1 MEVLVA
7 VVLLGIVYATLF
19 GLMSTSLK
27 NVSRIEEREKI
38 VRFGQMKLNELVVR
52 AKRGEAGR
60 VLSGKLDDRYHW
72 QARIEPYDSGET
84 GDQPPPYIVAKIHL
98 ALTWSGLSREN
109 EYTLET
115 LTWIPNP
122 QPLHP

>member
-1 MEVLVA
+1 MLLKGSFTTSHQDPKSSLYRMNQQMAKKNGNCNSPFLKARIWQFQGQRGFSLMEVLVA

-60 VLSGKLDDRYHW
+60 VLSG
-72 QARIEPYDSGET
+72 
-84 GDQPPPYIVAKIHL
+84 
-98 ALTWSGLSREN
+98 
-109 EYTLET
+109 
-115 LTWIPNP
+115 
-122 QPLHP
+122 